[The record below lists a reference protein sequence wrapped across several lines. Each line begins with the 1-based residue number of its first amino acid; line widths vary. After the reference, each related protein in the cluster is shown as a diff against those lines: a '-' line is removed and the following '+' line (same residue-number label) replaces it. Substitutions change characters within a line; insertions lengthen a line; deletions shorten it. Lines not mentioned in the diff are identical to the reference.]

1 MKEEGEA
8 EEEEEERRRE
18 KGRGRALVARPEER
32 CFAAATAICIF
43 GKKQNLWPA
52 TTATTKD

>member
-1 MKEEGEA
+1 MGIREGEEGKRR
-8 EEEEEERRRE
+8 RRRE
-18 KGRGRALVARPEER
+18 KGRRRAMVARPEER

-43 GKKQNLWPA
+43 GKKKNLWPA